1 MTRRRSIP
9 VGLPAVAVAYLRT
22 STTEQT
28 LGLEA
33 QRAAIEAHAARN
45 GWTVAAWHSEHESG
59 TLAAEDRPEL
69 LAALGSIEAH
79 RAGLLVVARRDRL
92 ARDVVVARVVERM
105 AERAGARVVSIA
117 GEGSEDA
124 GPSGQF
130 LRTIID
136 AAAQFE
142 VASLRARTRAG
153 LAVRRSKGLRVG
165 GVPFGYRVAD
175 GGRLELEPREQATL
189 QRVAELLDI
198 GHTVDEL
205 AATLRREGHRSR
217 NGGPLS
223 RSRVGALCTQIKRDS
238 EKNRT

>member
-1 MTRRRSIP
+1 MTRRAP
-9 VGLPAVAVAYLRT
+9 PTNVGLAVAYIRT

-33 QRAAIEAHAARN
+33 QRAAIEAHAARL
-45 GWTVAAWHSEHESG
+45 GLRVVAWHQEHESG

-69 LAALGSIEAH
+69 LAALASIEAH

-92 ARDVVVARVVERM
+92 ARDVVIARVVERM
-105 AERAGARVVSIA
+105 AERLGARVVSVA
-117 GEGSEDA
+117 GEGTEDT

-153 LAVRRSKGLRVG
+153 LAVRKAKGLRVG
-165 GVPFGYRVAD
+165 TVPFGYRAGD
-175 GGRLELEPREQATL
+175 GGRLELDPDEQRTL
-189 QRVAELLDI
+189 RRVAELLDL

-205 AATLRREGHRSR
+205 TATLRREGHRSR
-217 NGGPLS
+217 RGGPLT
-223 RSRVGALCTQIKRDS
+223 RSRVGALCTKIKRES
-238 EKNRT
+238 ENNRT

>member
-1 MTRRRSIP
+1 MKRKPPSTD
-9 VGLPAVAVAYLRT
+9 PARVVAYVRT

-33 QRAAIEAHAARN
+33 QRAAIEAHAARH
-45 GWTVAAWHSEHESG
+45 GLRVVAWHQEHESG

-69 LAALGSIEAH
+69 LAALASLETH
-79 RAGLLVVARRDRL
+79 CAGLLVVARRDRL

-105 AERAGARVVSIA
+105 AERLGARVVSVA
-117 GEGSEDA
+117 GEGTEDS

-153 LAVRRSKGLRVG
+153 LAVRKSKGLRVG
-165 GVPFGYRVAD
+165 NVPFGFRAGE

-189 QRVAELLDI
+189 ARVAELLDL

-205 AATLRREGHRSR
+205 TATLRREGYRSR
-217 NGGPLS
+217 TGGPLT
-223 RSRVGALCTQIKRDS
+223 RSRVGALCTKIKR
-238 EKNRT
+238 ETETRRT